1 MADGL
6 AIMPVKMSIICR
18 ILSLTRAQDFA
29 IKITIF
35 AEKLAHSTVS
45 ISIRLGKKD
54 HFLDPI
60 SQYWVLYHPEL
71 HHGHK
76 LCSQSTI
83 TLI

>member
-35 AEKLAHSTVS
+35 AEKLAHS
-45 ISIRLGKKD
+45 LWPLEHDLAKKII
-54 HFLDPI
+54 F
-60 SQYWVLYHPEL
+60 
-71 HHGHK
+71 
-76 LCSQSTI
+76 
-83 TLI
+83 